1 MTCLNGVKVSGEY
14 EKIEM
19 KLGTYRVQREL
30 GVLVCR
36 GYYGDVTTLADNYW
50 LVDNSQ

>member
-1 MTCLNGVKVSGEY
+1 MRKR
-14 EKIEM
+14 EM
-19 KLGTYRVQREL
+19 EPGTYRVGWEL
-30 GVLVCR
+30 WVLVCR